1 MSHSPGL
8 AATLPMNSNRE
19 GNLLTPA
26 LSSTSVWRRGRWNG
40 VSGFMDPL
48 RFDATRTTGP
58 LERRRGLGRSPPQ
71 ARFPVEFTG
80 KYGLFL
86 TVVDTTSISSRMRQ
100 SRFARSFFVL
110 LILVANADL
119 LHAERVLDSN
129 PDFLVENWLALDGI
143 PESSALALA
152 QTPDGYIWVG
162 SPDGLLRFNG
172 LDFTA
177 VAPGAGLDRLRG
189 VIVLLR
195 TDQSG
200 RLWVNSVRFEL
211 PFRVRR

>member
-1 MSHSPGL
+1 
-8 AATLPMNSNRE
+8 
-19 GNLLTPA
+19 
-26 LSSTSVWRRGRWNG
+26 
-40 VSGFMDPL
+40 
-48 RFDATRTTGP
+48 
-58 LERRRGLGRSPPQ
+58 
-71 ARFPVEFTG
+71 
-80 KYGLFL
+80 
-86 TVVDTTSISSRMRQ
+86 
-100 SRFARSFFVL
+100 
-110 LILVANADL
+110 
-119 LHAERVLDSN
+119 VLDSN